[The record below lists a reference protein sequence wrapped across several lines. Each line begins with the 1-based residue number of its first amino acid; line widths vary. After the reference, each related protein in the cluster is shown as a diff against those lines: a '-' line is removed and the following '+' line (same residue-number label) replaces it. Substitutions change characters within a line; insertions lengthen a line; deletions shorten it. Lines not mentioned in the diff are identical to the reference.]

1 MSQISA
7 PSVAQVLTAD
17 RERDL
22 LATLGIAMDMIEA
35 WIVPDEL
42 SRSMQRSYQADR
54 KRLGDMKKRLCIQ
67 R

>member
-1 MSQISA
+1 
-7 PSVAQVLTAD
+7 
-17 RERDL
+17 
-22 LATLGIAMDMIEA
+22 MDMIEA